1 MRHEIVEFLK
11 ANGPHTVLQMHEK
24 LGGDVREIA
33 NSAIDLTVDGN
44 LYFEALDMTFWY
56 VVGL

>member
-1 MRHEIVEFLK
+1 
-11 ANGPHTVLQMHEK
+11 MHEK